1 MQKMENW
8 PKIPTQRLPKRA
20 HLFEGHE
27 GPVLVLEAMCGRRP
41 QFLSAAADGT
51 IRAWDIAKGKE
62 EYRMDGFTKD
72 LSSLCVQGGS
82 DTDDDLLITNGMNQY
97 VCVHD
102 FSMGLAG
109 ESVDDY
115 LENWGD

>member
-8 PKIPTQRLPKRA
+8 PKLPNQRLPKKA
-20 HLFEGHE
+20 HLFKGHE
-27 GPVLVLEAMCGRRP
+27 GAITALEAMGGRRP
-41 QFLSAAADGT
+41 QFLSASLDGT
-51 IRAWDIAKGKE
+51 IRAWNTAKGTE
-62 EYRMDGFTKD
+62 DYSMDGFD
-72 LSSLCVQGGS
+72 SVLSSLCLQGS
-82 DTDDDLLITNGMNQY
+82 ETADDMLITNGMRQY

-115 LENWGD
+115 LERWDE